1 MWCHLSTI
9 LSAALTYLISSL
21 STFAERKIPLMISWS
36 YMCDLCMCGLSS
48 SWYLVFQS
56 KIIPVW
62 MSLHRLGL
70 NEVVWVGYPVVV
82 IVSFSR
88 NGPFPEMFGMIFNKM
103 CCWNSATELPL
114 QLDLVFRHYG
124 CFCKWHTDIYVL
136 FYIQLFHHFVHQIHF
151 NPSINPSVCR
161 VCFTSHIGCIFGIY
175 NLQLCLTGIFNL
187 ICCAYRY
194 LCSWVCILFEAK
206 SRSF

>member
-1 MWCHLSTI
+1 
-9 LSAALTYLISSL
+9 
-21 STFAERKIPLMISWS
+21 MISWS

-136 FYIQLFHHFVHQIHF
+136 FIFSSFTILCIKYTLTPVSTPLCAVCVSPHTLAVSLAYITCSYV
-151 NPSINPSVCR
+151 
-161 VCFTSHIGCIFGIY
+161 
-175 NLQLCLTGIFNL
+175 LQEYLTWFAVLTGTSVAEYVFCL
-187 ICCAYRY
+187 KPKAGHFSCAPWSAICVLQAQRDRKDQH
-194 LCSWVCILFEAK
+194 L
-206 SRSF
+206 